1 MPTIK
6 FNTYHKNAF
15 DTTKPILTKSY
26 KPDWWKK
33 IPVNDIVRGNVIE
46 GTIKTCPAMHDWLNM
61 GWLIVANRD
70 ITVKHGKVNGYCAAV
85 EDLKQGKIHSTLPS
99 HPKEQVGEGT
109 DYQFNYHTQNEEVYD
124 AFKVRVEWSIKLPK
138 GYSMMYLDPFLWQNK
153 DFKAWNGVIDSDK
166 GFNHGHDNSNII
178 MYPKHGDDFVIKKGT
193 PLVQVIPFKREEWE
207 SEYHLQTSWNHYED
221 RSSLLHPDGS
231 LSNAELLERNK
242 GSYKKDF
249 WTPKTKLFK
258 DAKGGCPF
266 DHDTPETKNEVQ
278 MEFDFK

>member
-85 EDLKQGKIHSTLPS
+85 EDLKQGKMHSTLPS

-109 DYQFNYHTQNEEVYD
+109 DYQFNYH
-124 AFKVRVEWSIKLPK
+124 I
-138 GYSMMYLDPFLWQNK
+138 
-153 DFKAWNGVIDSDK
+153 
-166 GFNHGHDNSNII
+166 
-178 MYPKHGDDFVIKKGT
+178 
-193 PLVQVIPFKREEWE
+193 
-207 SEYHLQTSWNHYED
+207 
-221 RSSLLHPDGS
+221 
-231 LSNAELLERNK
+231 
-242 GSYKKDF
+242 
-249 WTPKTKLFK
+249 
-258 DAKGGCPF
+258 
-266 DHDTPETKNEVQ
+266 
-278 MEFDFK
+278 